1 MVRKAAKKKTSA
13 KPGRSLRILISND
26 DGVMS
31 PGIKALTRVA
41 ETLSDDVWVVAP
53 DVEQSAASHSLTVRR
68 PLRIKKLAPRRFSVD
83 GTPTDCVMLAVLQV
97 LEDKAPDLVLSGFNN
112 GSNLAEDIAHSGTVA
127 AASMGAVLGIPSIAL
142 SQVTTLGH
150 KTKWSTA
157 ETLAPG
163 LIRKLMAA
171 QWARDSLINVNFPD
185 LVTASVKG
193 VWVTCQ
199 GRRRVRETIT
209 QSSDPFGRPYFW
221 IGGPRTDKSAS
232 KVSDITA
239 INEGAVSVTPLR
251 LDLTQEKMLSSLRK
265 VLG

>member
-1 MVRKAAKKKTSA
+1 MVRKAAKKKASTKA
-13 KPGRSLRILISND
+13 GKSLRILIAND

-41 ETLSDDVWVVAP
+41 ETISDDVWVVAP

-68 PLRIKKLAPRRFSVD
+68 PLRVKKLAPRRFSVD

-127 AASMGAVLGIPSIAL
+127 AASMGAVLGIRSMAL
-142 SQVTTLGH
+142 SQVTTLGQ

-157 ETLAPG
+157 ETLAPD
-163 LIRKLMAA
+163 LIRKLLSVD
-171 QWARDSLINVNFPD
+171 WARDSLININFPD
-185 LVTASVKG
+185 LITSSVKG
-193 VWVTCQ
+193 VMVTHQ

-221 IGGPRTDKSAS
+221 IGGPRTEKSLS

-239 INEGAVSVTPLR
+239 INECCVSVTPLR
-251 LDLTQEKMLSSLRK
+251 LDLTQEKMVSGLRK